1 MYTALVQCLGL
12 GLGLRAAPTLGRER
26 GLIMSPGG
34 WLIAVRQSMLQNKR
48 FNTTIQGDYLL
59 VAYPDSR
66 K

>member
-1 MYTALVQCLGL
+1 MLIGARTWAG
-12 GLGLRAAPTLGRER
+12 AAPTLGRER

-34 WLIAVRQSMLQNKR
+34 WLIAVQQSMLQNKR